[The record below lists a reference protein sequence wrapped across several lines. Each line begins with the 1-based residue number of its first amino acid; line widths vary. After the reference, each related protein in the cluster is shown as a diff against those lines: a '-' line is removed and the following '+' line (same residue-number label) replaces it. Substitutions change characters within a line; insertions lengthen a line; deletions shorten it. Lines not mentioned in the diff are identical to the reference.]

1 MRKMLTI
8 SVGLR
13 LHSQLQIH
21 TTKSSNLKYIQCLTS
36 SPANFASNFQIHFSL
51 EIDGGFDQTQ
61 LLMKA

>member
-21 TTKSSNLKYIQCLTS
+21 TTKSSNLKYIHVLLRIHKKIT
-36 SPANFASNFQIHFSL
+36 QIEKF
-51 EIDGGFDQTQ
+51 T
-61 LLMKA
+61 